1 MLHTIKGLALVTAL
15 TVASAPAMAGNHDDK
30 RLSMS
35 DSVCSM
41 IPGVCAM
48 MQNSRPL
55 TAQAEQAQ
63 AVPEIDAASAGL
75 AFALLGG
82 IVAIRRER
90 RNRRG

>member
-1 MLHTIKGLALVTAL
+1 MVTTIKNLALVTAL
-15 TVASAPAMAGNHDDK
+15 TMACVPAMAGTHDNK
-30 RLSMS
+30 RMSMS
-35 DSVCSM
+35 GSVCAM

-55 TAQAEQAQ
+55 NANTAQAQ

-90 RNRRG
+90 RNRHR

>member
-1 MLHTIKGLALVTAL
+1 MMHTMKGLALVTAL
-15 TVASAPAMAGNHDDK
+15 TVASVPAIAGEHDDK

-35 DSVCSM
+35 GSVCAM

-48 MQNSRPL
+48 MQDSRPL
-55 TAQAEQAQ
+55 NTQAAQAQ

-90 RNRRG
+90 NRRR